1 MTSRRVTAKTLKDWL
16 TDGQEI
22 ALLDVREEGP
32 FGRGH
37 MFLAVNLPLSRLELS
52 VGRLVPRQ
60 STRIVLCDEGDGLSE
75 RASEILAASG
85 YRQTW
90 MLDGGIKGWRAQGYG
105 VFSGTYVLE
114 HAFGHFI
121 TSRYGTPRLT
131 AGDLM
136 AKLEGGEA
144 PVIIDTRPFED
155 FQKATIPGSI
165 NVPLGEIAS
174 RYREVVP
181 DKTTEIVVHCAGL
194 TRGALGAQ
202 TLINCSLENPISVL
216 LDGTKG
222 WEVAGGELEQRAAR
236 RAPPPSDVSLAR
248 LAQIRRRM
256 AERFQIPLVSEHET
270 TRRNDAAG
278 KRTFILI
285 DIRSREE
292 FEEGHLAGSV
302 WIPGGELIGMT
313 QDHLAT
319 RNAHLCLVDD
329 GKGRAEIIAS
339 WLILQGWPNVAVL
352 DGGTGQGPL
361 VTGPPEAVAMTPILP
376 KVPTMDTATLADR
389 IEAGDVTVV
398 DFASSLDYRSGHIP
412 GAWWMTRSSLPQ
424 QVYRLPHAD
433 SYVTTSTDGRV
444 GQLAAAELAS
454 LVQTP
459 VIALHGGT
467 AAWRAAGFS
476 LAVGMQRPLGEV
488 GDIYWDFAECPD
500 DGPKALMAKR
510 RRIIAWRSRLK
521 DHYER
526 DATMPFVEPRDLEKK
541 TSRDIDTGK

>member
-1 MTSRRVTAKTLKDWL
+1 MTSKRVTARTLKDWL

-22 ALLDVREEGP
+22 ALFDVREEGI

-37 MFLAVNLPLSRLELS
+37 MFLAVNLPLSRLELT
-52 VGRLVPRQ
+52 VGRLVPRR

-90 MLDGGIKGWRAQGYG
+90 ILDGGIKGWQAQGYE

-174 RYREVVP
+174 RHREIVP
-181 DKTTEIVVHCAGL
+181 DETTEIVVHCAGL
-194 TRGALGAQ
+194 TRGTLGAQ
-202 TLINCSLENPISVL
+202 TLINGGLENPVSVL

-222 WEVAGGELEQRAAR
+222 WAVAGGQLEQGAAR
-236 RAPPPSDVSLAR
+236 RAPPPSNVSLAR
-248 LAQIRRRM
+248 LARIRRRM
-256 AERFQIPLVSEHET
+256 AERFRIPLVSEHET
-270 TRRNDAAG
+270 MRRNDAAG
-278 KRTFILI
+278 ERTSILI

-302 WIPGGELIGMT
+302 WIPGGELVGMT

-329 GKGRAEIIAS
+329 GKGRAEIIAG

-352 DGGTGQGPL
+352 EDGTGQGPL
-361 VTGPPEAVAMTPILP
+361 VTGSPETVAMTPMLP

-389 IEAGDVTVV
+389 IEAGDVAVV
-398 DFASSLDYRSGHIP
+398 DFASSLDYRIGHIP
-412 GAWWMTRSSLPQ
+412 GAWWMTRSSLPR
-424 QVYRLPHAD
+424 QVSRLPQAA
-433 SYVTTSTDGRV
+433 SYVTTSTDGRIS
-444 GQLAAAELAS
+444 QLAAAELAS

-467 AAWRAAGFS
+467 AAWRAAAFG
-476 LAVGMQRPLGEV
+476 LAVGMQRPLGEA

-510 RRIIAWRSRLK
+510 RHVIAWRSRLK

-541 TSRDIDTGK
+541 AGRDIDAGK

>member
-1 MTSRRVTAKTLKDWL
+1 MTTRRVTAKTLKDWL

-32 FGRGH
+32 FGQGH

-52 VGRLVPRQ
+52 IGRLVPRQ

-75 RASEILAASG
+75 RASKILAASG
-85 YRQTW
+85 YPQTW
-90 MLDGGIKGWRAQGYG
+90 ILDGGIKEWRAQGYE

-155 FQKATIPGSI
+155 FQKETIPGSI
-165 NVPLGEIAS
+165 NVPLGEVAS
-174 RYREVVP
+174 RCREVVP
-181 DKTTEIVVHCAGL
+181 DETTEIVVHCAGL

-202 TLINCSLENPISVL
+202 TLISGGLENPISVL

-222 WEVAGGELEQRAAR
+222 WAVAGGELEQGAAR
-236 RAPPPSDVSLAR
+236 RAPSPSDVSIAR
-248 LAQIRRRM
+248 LAQFRRRM
-256 AERFQIPLVSEHET
+256 AERVQIPLVSEHET
-270 TRRNDAAG
+270 TRRSDAAG
-278 KRTFILI
+278 ERTFILI
-285 DIRSREE
+285 DIRTREE

-302 WIPGGELIGMT
+302 WVPGGELIGMT

-352 DGGTGQGPL
+352 EGGTGQGPL
-361 VTGPPEAVAMTPILP
+361 VTGPPEAAAMTPMQP
-376 KVPTMDTATLADR
+376 KVPFMGASTLAER
-389 IEAGDVTVV
+389 IESGDVTVV
-398 DFASSLDYRSGHIP
+398 DFASSLDYGSGHIP
-412 GAWWMTRSSLPQ
+412 GAWWMTRSSLPH
-424 QVYRLPHAD
+424 QVCRLPQAN
-433 SYVTTSTDGRV
+433 SYVTTSTDGRI

-459 VIALHGGT
+459 VIALRGGT
-467 AAWRAAGFS
+467 AAWRAAGFN

-488 GDIYWDFAECPD
+488 NDIYRDFAECPD
-500 DGPKALMAKR
+500 DGPKTLMAKR
-510 RRIIAWRSRLK
+510 RHVIAWRSRLK

-526 DATMPFVEPRDLEKK
+526 DATMPFVEPRHP
-541 TSRDIDTGK
+541 DTGK

>member
-16 TDGQEI
+16 TDGEEI
-22 ALLDVREEGP
+22 ALLDVREEGA

-37 MFLAVNLPLSRLELS
+37 LFLAVNLPSSRLELS
-52 VGRLVPRQ
+52 VGRLVPRP

-75 RASEILAASG
+75 RASEVLAASG

-90 MLDGGIKGWRAQGYG
+90 ILDGGIEGWRAQGYE

-121 TSRYGTPRLT
+121 TTRYGTPRLT

-165 NVPLGEIAS
+165 NVPLGEIAA
-174 RYREVVP
+174 RYGEVVP
-181 DKTTEIVVHCAGL
+181 DETTGIVVHCAGL

-202 TLINCSLENPISVL
+202 TLINGGLENPISVL

-222 WEVAGGELEQRAAR
+222 WAVAGGELEQGAAR
-236 RAPPPSDVSLAR
+236 RAPPPSHVSLAR
-248 LAQIRRRM
+248 LARTRRRV
-256 AERFQIPLVSEHET
+256 AKRFQIPVVSEHET
-270 TRRNDAAG
+270 TRRNEAAG
-278 KRTFILI
+278 ERTFVLI

-329 GKGRAEIIAS
+329 GKGRAEIIAG

-352 DGGTGQGPL
+352 EGGIGRGPL
-361 VTGPPEAVAMTPILP
+361 VTGPPEAVAMTPVLP
-376 KVPTMDTATLADR
+376 KVPTTDTATLADR

-424 QVYRLPHAD
+424 EVHRLPRAD
-433 SYVTTSTDGRV
+433 SYVTTSTDGRI

-459 VIALHGGT
+459 VGALHGGT
-467 AAWRAAGFS
+467 AAWRAAGLG
-476 LAVGMQRPLGEV
+476 LAVGMQRPLGEA
-488 GDIYWDFAECPD
+488 GDVYSEFTECPD

-526 DATMPFVEPRDLEKK
+526 DSTMPFVEPRDLEKK
-541 TSRDIDTGK
+541 ASRDVDTGK

>member
-1 MTSRRVTAKTLKDWL
+1 MTSRRVSAKTLKDWL

-37 MFLAVNLPLSRLELS
+37 MFLAINLPSSRLELS

-60 STRIVLCDEGDGLSE
+60 STRIVLCDGGDGLSE

-90 MLDGGIKGWRAQGYG
+90 ILDGGIKEWRAQGYE

-121 TSRYGTPRLT
+121 TTRYGTPLLT

-144 PVIIDTRPFED
+144 PVIVDTRPFED

-181 DKTTEIVVHCAGL
+181 DETTEIVVHCAGL

-202 TLINCSLENPISVL
+202 TLINGGLENPVSVL

-222 WEVAGGELEQRAAR
+222 WAVAGGELEQGAAR
-236 RAPPPSDVSLAR
+236 RAPPPSDVSLER
-248 LAQIRRRM
+248 LARIRRRT
-256 AERFQIPLVSEHET
+256 AERFRIPLVSEHET
-270 TRRNDAAG
+270 TRQSDAAG
-278 KRTFILI
+278 ERTFILI

-329 GKGRAEIIAS
+329 GKGRAEIIAG

-352 DGGTGQGPL
+352 EGGTGQDPL

-376 KVPTMDTATLADR
+376 KVPTIDSATLADR

-424 QVYRLPHAD
+424 QACRLPRAD
-433 SYVTTSTDGRV
+433 NYVTTSTDGRI
-444 GQLAAAELAS
+444 GLLAAAQLAS
-454 LVQTP
+454 LVQAP

-467 AAWRAAGFS
+467 AAWRAAGFG
-476 LAVGMQRPLGEV
+476 LAVGMQRPLGEA
-488 GDIYWDFAECPD
+488 GDVYWEFAECPD
-500 DGPKALMAKR
+500 DGPNELTAKR
-510 RRIIAWRSRLK
+510 RHIIAWRSRLR

-526 DATMPFVEPRDLEKK
+526 DATMPFVEPRDLEKRA
-541 TSRDIDTGK
+541 SRVIGTGS

>member
-1 MTSRRVTAKTLKDWL
+1 MTSRRVTARILKDWL

-22 ALLDVREEGP
+22 ALLDVREEGS

-75 RASEILAASG
+75 RAGEILAASG

-90 MLDGGIKGWRAQGYG
+90 ILDGGIKGWRARGYE

-155 FQKATIPGSI
+155 FRKATIPGSI
-165 NVPLGEIAS
+165 NIPLGEIAS

-202 TLINCSLENPISVL
+202 TLINGGLENPVSVL

-222 WEVAGGELEQRAAR
+222 WTVAGGELEQGAAR

-248 LAQIRRRM
+248 LARTRRRM
-256 AERFQIPLVSEHET
+256 AEKFRIPLVSEHET
-270 TRRNDAAG
+270 TRRNDAAAE
-278 KRTFILI
+278 RTFILI

-292 FEEGHLAGSV
+292 FEEGHIAGSV

-329 GKGRAEIIAS
+329 GKGRAEIIAR

-352 DGGTGQGPL
+352 EGGTGQGRL
-361 VTGPPEAVAMTPILP
+361 ATGPPEAVAMTPILP
-376 KVPTMDTATLADR
+376 KVPTMDTATLAAR

-412 GAWWMTRSSLPQ
+412 GAWWMNRSSLPQ
-424 QVYRLPHAD
+424 HVHRLPQAD
-433 SYVTTSTDGRV
+433 SYVTTSTDGRI
-444 GQLAAAELAS
+444 GQLAATELAS

-476 LAVGMQRPLGEV
+476 LAVGMQRPLGEA

-500 DGPKALMAKR
+500 DGPKVLMEKR

-526 DATMPFVEPRDLEKK
+526 DATMPFVEPRDLESKA
-541 TSRDIDTGK
+541 SRDIDTGR

>member
-1 MTSRRVTAKTLKDWL
+1 MTSRRITARTLRDWL

-22 ALLDVREEGP
+22 ALLDVREEGA

-75 RASEILAASG
+75 RASGILAASG

-90 MLDGGIKGWRAQGYG
+90 ILDGGIKGWRAQGYE

-136 AKLEGGEA
+136 ARLEGGEA
-144 PVIIDTRPFED
+144 PVIIDTRPIED

-174 RYREVVP
+174 RYGEVVP
-181 DKTTEIVVHCAGL
+181 DETTEIVVHCAGL

-202 TLINCSLENPISVL
+202 TLINGGLENPISVL

-222 WEVAGGELEQRAAR
+222 WAVAGGELEQGAAR

-248 LAQIRRRM
+248 LARMRRRV
-256 AERFQIPLVSEHET
+256 AERFRIPLVSELET
-270 TRRNDAAG
+270 PRRNDTAG
-278 KRTFILI
+278 ERTFILV

-292 FEEGHLAGSV
+292 YEEGHLAGSV

-329 GKGRAEIIAS
+329 GKGRAEIIAG
-339 WLILQGWPNVAVL
+339 WLIVQGWPNVAVL
-352 DGGTGQGPL
+352 EGGTGQGPL
-361 VTGPPEAVAMTPILP
+361 VTGPPEAVAMTPSLP
-376 KVPTMDTATLADR
+376 KVPTMDLATLADR

-398 DFASSLDYRSGHIP
+398 DFASSLEYRSGHIP
-412 GAWWMTRSSLPQ
+412 GAWWMTRSSLPRQ
-424 QVYRLPHAD
+424 ACRLPQAD
-433 SYVTTSTDGRV
+433 SYVTTSTDGRI

-454 LVQTP
+454 LVRAP

-467 AAWRAAGFS
+467 AAWRAAGFG
-476 LAVGMQRPLGEV
+476 LAVGMQRPLGEAS
-488 GDIYWDFAECPD
+488 DFYWDFTECPD
-500 DGPKALMAKR
+500 DGPKALTAKR
-510 RRIIAWRSRLK
+510 RRTIAWRSRLK

-526 DATMPFVEPRDLEKK
+526 DATMPFVEPQDLEKK
-541 TSRDIDTGK
+541 SSRDIDTGK